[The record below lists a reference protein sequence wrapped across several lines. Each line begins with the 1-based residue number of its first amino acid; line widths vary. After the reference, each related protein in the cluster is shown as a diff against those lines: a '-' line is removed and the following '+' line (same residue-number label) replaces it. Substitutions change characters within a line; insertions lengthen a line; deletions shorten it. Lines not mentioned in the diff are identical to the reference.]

1 MNATA
6 TSPFPNLK
14 KIRPLFAIHV
24 EWDGEWM
31 LYKPYWNIGSAKNA
45 LLNAKNNIGKVQRG
59 NPFVVG
65 GTADNAKTYVDVK
78 VRIVRVDYDGS
89 PPVVVWEDMLSN
101 AQRGNW

>member
-1 MNATA
+1 ME
-6 TSPFPNLK
+6 TSPLPSLK
-14 KIRPLFAIHV
+14 KIRPLFAVHV

-45 LLNAKNNIGKVQRG
+45 LLNAKNNIGRVRRSTYASAKDAG
-59 NPFVVG
+59 
-65 GTADNAKTYVDVK
+65 KTYVDVK
-78 VRIVRVDYDGS
+78 VRIVRVDYDGT